1 MWGLLSA
8 RKASVTPVMGSLA
21 AGLTRSHQ
29 PNLLRALVEV
39 DIHLVELV
47 NLDPMNPHMIM
58 LILGFGFI
66 QSLVHADSEQA
77 L

>member
-1 MWGLLSA
+1 
-8 RKASVTPVMGSLA
+8 MGSLA

>member
-1 MWGLLSA
+1 
-8 RKASVTPVMGSLA
+8 MGSLA

-66 QSLVHADSEQA
+66 QFLVHADSEQA